1 MAKTLTL
8 PHHLNADRFGCE
20 AAFFTEHVK
29 GKELEIVDFLKPIYV
44 LKIAGKHYTL
54 HERDLKERYDG
65 LPDFITD
72 AKEERST

>member
-8 PHHLNADRFGCE
+8 PNHLNAERFGCE

-29 GKELEIVDFLKPIYV
+29 GKELEIVDYLHPYYFIKV
-44 LKIAGKHYTL
+44 AGEYFTVN
-54 HERDLKERYDG
+54 ERDLKPKYDG

-72 AKEERST
+72 NN

>member
-8 PHHLNADRFGCE
+8 PAHLNADRFGCE
-20 AAFFTEHVK
+20 VPFFEQHVK
-29 GKELEIVDFLKPIYV
+29 GKELEIVDFLRPIYV
-44 LKIAGKHYTL
+44 LKVEGEYFNL